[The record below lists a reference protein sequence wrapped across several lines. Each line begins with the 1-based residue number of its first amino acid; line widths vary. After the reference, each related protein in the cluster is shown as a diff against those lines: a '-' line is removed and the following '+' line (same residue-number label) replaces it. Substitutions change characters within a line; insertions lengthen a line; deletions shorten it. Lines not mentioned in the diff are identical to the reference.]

1 MKDSTIFIICRLICV
16 GLYSASSLCLSN
28 FYFQIHPDM
37 ISLDTSMLG
46 KVEETT
52 IEQEMAA
59 KVQSVVSGIY
69 SQKFKPVK
77 HLN

>member
-1 MKDSTIFIICRLICV
+1 
-16 GLYSASSLCLSN
+16 
-28 FYFQIHPDM
+28 M

-77 HLN
+77 HLNS